1 MNQPTETAQLIAS
14 LARQEQLLVKLIS
27 VLNKPR
33 LGFHDDAGVTR
44 IYCNRSNACLWY
56 TLANGST
63 PVPIQQT
70 ALTGY
75 LRQLKFERVERR
87 GKEVCK
93 LLTTIQ
99 ADKTYLL
106 ESGYDSHFSKCI
118 LSAIA
123 TLTPSQLID
132 PLTIAVSPGDDDAVL
147 FARVYLG
154 SEYIKAPYGDDTDF
168 REISKLALSN
178 VKQANYNH

>member
-1 MNQPTETAQLIAS
+1 MTQQETAQLIAS
-14 LARQEQLLVKLIS
+14 LTRQEQLLQQLIS

-33 LGFHDDAGVTR
+33 LGFHNDAGVTR
-44 IYCNRSNACLWY
+44 IYCNRSNGCLWY

-63 PVPIQQT
+63 PVAIEQT

-75 LRQLKFERVERR
+75 LRELKFDRVTRR

-93 LLTTIQ
+93 LLCTIE
-99 ADKTYLL
+99 ADGMYLL

-123 TLTPSQLID
+123 LLTPEQLHQPI
-132 PLTIAVSPGDDDAVL
+132 TISPTPGDDDAVL

-154 SEYIKAPYGDDTDF
+154 AEYIKAPYGDNTNF
-168 REISKLALSN
+168 REISKLAINN
-178 VKQANYNH
+178 VKVANS